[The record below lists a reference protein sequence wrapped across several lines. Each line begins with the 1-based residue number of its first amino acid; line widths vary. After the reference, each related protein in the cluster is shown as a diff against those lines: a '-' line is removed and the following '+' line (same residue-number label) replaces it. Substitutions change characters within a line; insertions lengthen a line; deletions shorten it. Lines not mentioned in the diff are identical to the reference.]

1 MVHLKFKTIEETKQ
15 AMQNGYVLTPTTDE
29 FLIIPSDEYIPQF
42 EGLIP
47 TWEFYIKGRKDDQG
61 NNFEYFP
68 IYFYICHKDI
78 TTQVIR
84 EITKKLLSIDVKSQD
99 EDSIYDFYPSIIGS
113 AIFLITQ
120 LEISKESPIYLL
132 TEDII
137 NKILE
142 NIHMGLNP
150 TLISSS
156 LISYYKDLLKA
167 LHNYDITKTDCYNTY
182 KTLFEDED
190 N

>member
-1 MVHLKFKTIEETKQ
+1 MEHLKFKTVDDLKQ

-47 TWEFYIKGRKDDQG
+47 IWEFYILDRKDDQG
-61 NNFEYFP
+61 NNFKYFP

-84 EITKKLLSIDVKSQD
+84 EITKLLLTIDTQS
-99 EDSIYDFYPSIIGS
+99 EDADNIYDIYLSHLGA
-113 AIFLITQ
+113 AIYLIKQ
-120 LEISKESPIYLL
+120 LEISKESPLYLL

-137 NKILE
+137 QKIYQ
-142 NIHMGLNP
+142 NIPNIDLNP
-150 TLISSS
+150 NIG
-156 LISYYKDLLKA
+156 SYYKDLLEA
-167 LHNYDITKTDCYNTY
+167 LHNYDITKLDSYNNNY
-182 KTLFEDED
+182 KTLFED